1 MSATL
6 FDQLILSK
14 PYFDRE
20 GLIVAVDDERPVG
33 FIHAGFGPTDD
44 EMDLSTELGVICLLL
59 VRPDVDQDAIAAELL
74 ARGEAYLRARGANL
88 LYAGGIRPLVPF
100 YWGLYG
106 GSEMPGVLDSDA
118 WMQTL
123 YQSHGY
129 RPIDR
134 VTIFHRDLAGFRPT
148 VDRRQMQIRRSNRLE
163 VVLDPPARTWWEACT
178 QGVMNRVRYELR
190 QGDATVASALFWDLQ
205 PLATAWGV
213 NAQGL
218 IHIEVAPD
226 KHKQGIA
233 TYLLSEALRELHQQ
247 GVTLI
252 EAQTMEH
259 NPSALALYNRL
270 GFTAI
275 DHGSVLRKE

>member
-1 MSATL
+1 MSAAL

-20 GLIVAVDDERPVG
+20 GLIVAAEGDRSVG
-33 FIHAGFGPTDD
+33 FIHAGFGPADD
-44 EMDLSTELGVICLLL
+44 ERDLSMELGVTCLLL

-74 ARGEAYLRARGANL
+74 ARGEAYLRSRGAKL

-106 GSEMPGVLDSDA
+106 GSEMPGILDSDE
-118 WMQTL
+118 WMQKI
-123 YQSHGY
+123 YQANGY
-129 RPIDR
+129 RQIDR
-134 VTIFHRDLAGFRPT
+134 VTVFHRDLAGFRPV
-148 VDRRQMQIRRSNRLE
+148 VDRRQMQIRRSNRVE
-163 VVLDPPARTWWEACT
+163 VVIDPPARTWWEACT
-178 QGVMNRVRYELR
+178 QGGMNRVRYELK
-190 QGDATVASALFWDLQ
+190 QGEATVATALFWDLQ

-226 KHKQGIA
+226 RHKQGLA
-233 TYLLSEALRELHQQ
+233 THLLSEAFRELHQQ

-252 EAQTMEH
+252 EAQAMEH
-259 NPSALALYNRL
+259 NPAAIALYHRL